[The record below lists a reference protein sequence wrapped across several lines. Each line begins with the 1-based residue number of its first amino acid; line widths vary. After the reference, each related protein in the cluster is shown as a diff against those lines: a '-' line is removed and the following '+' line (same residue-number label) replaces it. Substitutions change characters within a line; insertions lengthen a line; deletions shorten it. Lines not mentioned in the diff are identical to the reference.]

1 MSRVAV
7 WSRIDKL
14 RKAGLTI
21 EGSQNLG
28 YRLAAEP
35 NNFNASLIR
44 KLGFDQ
50 IGKKCNLFVY
60 DNTDST
66 NAEAE
71 RLLANGANAP
81 FAVLANRNRHGRGRR
96 GRKWFSPGG

>member
-21 EGSQNLG
+21 EASQNLG

-44 KLGFDQ
+44 AWFDQ
-50 IGKKCNLFVY
+50 IGNNCNIFVY

-81 FAVLANRNRHGRGRR
+81 FAVLANQSNKWK
-96 GRKWFSPGG
+96 RKKRKKMV